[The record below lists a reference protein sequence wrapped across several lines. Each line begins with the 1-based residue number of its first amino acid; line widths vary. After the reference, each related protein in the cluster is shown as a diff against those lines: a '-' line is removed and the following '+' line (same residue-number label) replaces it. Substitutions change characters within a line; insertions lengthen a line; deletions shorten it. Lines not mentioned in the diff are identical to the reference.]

1 MNRPAHRPARARRLA
16 LLLILLPGLL
26 AGAPAVQGTVTG
38 AADDA
43 PDEQWLRVVLEGRKV
58 GHAHFHTRRGQ
69 DTVVTGQVI
78 ELSLGRAG
86 VAVAMRIEE
95 RHEETDDGEPLA
107 FFAASTISGLTMS
120 VSGRRQADG
129 RFAVRSGRGD
139 GDGASRLLDWPEGA
153 LLAHGA
159 ELRLRELGTAAGA
172 SARLRVFQ
180 AMLQE
185 AVELEHTVIG
195 PAWIDLP
202 EGRRQLTEVRQVLA
216 FPEGDMASRGWLDE
230 RLRLRRL
237 TMDLLGQELE
247 LIECDRACAT
257 APNQPAEILETALL
271 AVPRALDARERGG
284 PLRLVL
290 RSERQPRDWPGI
302 DGQRVLAL
310 DGERWALHLRAGSG
324 GDPVPPP
331 VDADLARTDWLD
343 HDDPDVRALLPGD
356 LPASPKLAMARLTE
370 LVGRHIRDKTLAVGY
385 ASASDAARMREGDC
399 TEHAVLLA
407 ALARAAGIPARVV
420 TGLAYATEY
429 GGPAFVPHAWVAA
442 WTGKA
447 WQAFDA
453 ALPGEAQVRIAV
465 HAGDGDPWRFY
476 GGVEVL
482 GDLAVE
488 AVEALPRQ

>member
-26 AGAPAVQGTVTG
+26 AAAPAVQGTVTG

-202 EGRRQLTEVRQVLA
+202 EGRRQLTGQIRVLREVLEVAAAQRRALHVDA
-216 FPEGDMASRGWLDE
+216 RPEDDVDVQRDG
-230 RLRLRRL
+230 
-237 TMDLLGQELE
+237 LLGQRLAH
-247 LIECDRACAT
+247 RAQQVGVPGRGQTRRRREARRR
-257 APNQPAEILETALL
+257 QALG
-271 AVPRALDARERGG
+271 A
-284 PLRLVL
+284 
-290 RSERQPRDWPGI
+290 
-302 DGQRVLAL
+302 QR
-310 DGERWALHLRAGSG
+310 
-324 GDPVPPP
+324 
-331 VDADLARTDWLD
+331 
-343 HDDPDVRALLPGD
+343 
-356 LPASPKLAMARLTE
+356 
-370 LVGRHIRDKTLAVGY
+370 
-385 ASASDAARMREGDC
+385 
-399 TEHAVLLA
+399 
-407 ALARAAGIPARVV
+407 
-420 TGLAYATEY
+420 
-429 GGPAFVPHAWVAA
+429 
-442 WTGKA
+442 
-447 WQAFDA
+447 
-453 ALPGEAQVRIAV
+453 
-465 HAGDGDPWRFY
+465 
-476 GGVEVL
+476 VEVL
-482 GDLAVE
+482 EPAQAVR
-488 AVEALPRQ
+488 AVRDEQLRDAQALDRRGRPRRCARA